1 MSVYLRTIV
10 TLLFAGMLTILTFL
24 LGSIFTEKATDVVQ
38 KEVGQSLE
46 GYSFQMADKLD
57 FFMATRFTEVQL
69 VANLPAFR
77 NQDLQREQILIDE
90 LKSKFPTFS
99 WIGLTDAK
107 GKVIASSDGI
117 LKGESIAE
125 RPVFLNALKEPFIG
139 DVHEAVLLAKLLP
152 NPSGEPL
159 QFVDISV
166 PIFNENKE
174 FLGVLA
180 THLSWEWAEEVKQTL
195 INTPNQEDEFD
206 VFIVS
211 KRDNSIILGPKS
223 MLGKPIEEQVLSDQK
238 NSKDEWSITE
248 WVDNKTY
255 VMGSTLGDGHADYKG
270 LGWTVIIRQPI
281 DIAYEEINELKQFMW
296 TIGGIAIL
304 LFSMIGWVLADQI
317 ARPIRNIASAAREIG
332 EGLRSEIPVIHG
344 VKEVEE
350 LSISIRNMLQTIT
363 TTQSALTEMESLAH
377 QDTLTGLP
385 NRIALYE
392 KMETTLLMSDE
403 KWLIFYMDLDGFKQV
418 NDQYG
423 HLAGDLVLQVVAE
436 RLTNFAN
443 DTQFVSRLGGDEFVF
458 LTTSSQS
465 DPIQEGQACMNEII
479 ALICEPILLTNAKVK
494 IGCSIGAAIY
504 PLDSNHPIEAM
515 HLADEALY
523 VSKQNGKNQG
533 NFYMNKQYV

>member
-38 KEVGQSLE
+38 KEVGQSLA

-69 VANLPAFR
+69 VADLPAFR
-77 NQDLQREQILIDE
+77 NQDLQREQLLIDD

-107 GKVIASSDGI
+107 GKVIASSGGI

-125 RPVFLNALKEPFIG
+125 RPVFLNAQKEPFIG

-166 PIFNENKE
+166 PIFDENKE

-180 THLSWEWAEEVKQTL
+180 THLSWEWAEEVKKTL
-195 INTPNQEDEFD
+195 INTPNQEDKFD

-211 KRDNSIILGPKS
+211 KRDNNIILGPKS
-223 MLGKPIEEQVLSDQK
+223 MIGKPLDEQVLSDRKHSLDQ
-238 NSKDEWSITE
+238 WSITE
-248 WVDNKTY
+248 WADNKTY
-255 VMGSTLGDGHADYKG
+255 VTGSTLGDGHAEYEG

-304 LFSMIGWVLADQI
+304 LFSMIGWVLADLI

-332 EGLRSEIPVIHG
+332 EGIRSNIPVIHG

-350 LSISIRNMLQTIT
+350 LSISIRTMLQTIT
-363 TTQSALTEMESLAH
+363 TTQTALTEMESLAH

-392 KMETTLLMSDE
+392 KMEMTLLTSDE
-403 KWLIFYMDLDGFKQV
+403 KWLIFYMDLDGFKNV

-443 DTQFVSRLGGDEFVF
+443 ETQFVSRLGGDEFVF
-458 LTTSSQS
+458 LTICNKE
-465 DPIQEGQACMNEII
+465 DPIEHGHACMKEII
-479 ALICEPILLTNAKVK
+479 SLICEPMLIADEKVTV
-494 IGCSIGAAIY
+494 GCSIGSAIY

-533 NFYMNKQYV
+533 NFYTNKEYA

>member
-46 GYSFQMADKLD
+46 GYSFQIADKLD

-69 VANLPAFR
+69 VADLPAFR
-77 NQDLQREQILIDE
+77 TQDLQREQILIDE

-125 RPVFLNALKEPFIG
+125 RPVFLNAQKEPFIG

-211 KRDNSIILGPKS
+211 KRDNGIILGPKS

-255 VMGSTLGDGHADYKG
+255 VMGSTLGDGHADYNG
-270 LGWTVIIRQPI
+270 LGWTVIVRQPI
-281 DIAYEEINELKQFMW
+281 DVAYEEIIELKQFMW

-363 TTQSALTEMESLAH
+363 TTQTALTEMESLAH

-403 KWLIFYMDLDGFKQV
+403 KWLIFYMDLDGFKNV

-443 DTQFVSRLGGDEFVF
+443 ETQFVSRLGGDEFVF
-458 LTTSSQS
+458 LTICNKE
-465 DPIQEGQACMNEII
+465 DPIERGHACMKEII
-479 ALICEPILLTNAKVK
+479 SLICEPMLIAEEKVTV
-494 IGCSIGAAIY
+494 GCSIGSAIY
-504 PLDSNHPIEAM
+504 PLDSDHPIEAM

-533 NFYMNKQYV
+533 NFYTNKQYA

>member
-38 KEVGQSLE
+38 KEVGQSLA

-57 FFMATRFTEVQL
+57 LFMATRFKEVQL
-69 VANLPAFR
+69 VGSLPAFR
-77 NQDLQREQILIDE
+77 NQDIRKEQILIDE

-99 WIGLTDAK
+99 WIGLTDAQ

-125 RPVFLNALKEPFIG
+125 RPVFLNAQKEPFIG

-180 THLSWEWAEEVKQTL
+180 THLSWAWTEEVKNSLT
-195 INTPNQEDEFD
+195 NTPNQEDEFD
-206 VFIVS
+206 IFIVS
-211 KRDNSIILGPKS
+211 QRDNTIILGPKG
-223 MLGKPIEEQVLSDQK
+223 MVGKPIHEQILSDQEYTE
-238 NSKDEWSITE
+238 DQWSVTE
-248 WVDNKTY
+248 WVDNKSY
-255 VMGSTLGDGHADYKG
+255 VMGSTLGDGHADYAG
-270 LGWTVIIRQPI
+270 LGWTVMVRQPI
-281 DIAYEEINELKQFMW
+281 DIAYEAINELEQFMW
-296 TIGGIAIL
+296 VIGGVAIL

-317 ARPIRNIASAAREIG
+317 ARPIRKIAAAAREIG
-332 EGLRSEIPVIHG
+332 EGKHSEIPVIHG

-350 LSISIRNMLQTIT
+350 LSISIRNMVQTIT
-363 TTQSALTEMESLAH
+363 TTQTALTEMESLAH

-392 KMETTLLMSDE
+392 KMETTLLTSDE
-403 KWLIFYMDLDGFKQV
+403 KWLIFFMDLDGFKQV

-443 DTQFVSRLGGDEFVF
+443 ENQFVSRLGGDEFVF
-458 LTTSSQS
+458 LTTSSKS
-465 DPIQEGQACMNEII
+465 NFIQEGQACMDEII
-479 ALICEPILLTNAKVK
+479 SLICEPILVTNAKVT

-504 PLDSNHPIEAM
+504 PMDSDHPIEAM

-523 VSKQNGKNQG
+523 ESKQNGKNQG
-533 NFYMNKQYV
+533 TFYTNKRNA